1 MTRYQHLLENYAR
14 LMEIEP
20 ASELTAVQEVQVAD
34 LSIGFNVE
42 GDEEN
47 GSIMLFTSLGLPAPD
62 VPRER
67 LMQLMLEANAFWVGT
82 GGCTLGLQAHTGAVL
97 VCARAPLAL
106 CDAPALAVVVE
117 AFAEVALLWRE
128 IVQGRETA
136 NMATLAV

>member
-47 GSIMLFTSLGLPAPD
+47 GSIMLFTSLGLPAPE

-136 NMATLAV
+136 DMATLAV

>member
-128 IVQGRETA
+128 IVQGREAA

>member
-14 LMEIEP
+14 LMGIEP
-20 ASELTAVQEVQVAD
+20 VAELLASQEVQVAD

-42 GDEEN
+42 GDEES
-47 GSIMLFTSLGLPAPD
+47 GSILLFTSLGVPAPQ

-97 VCARAPLAL
+97 VCARAPLVL
-106 CDAPALAVVVE
+106 CDAPALVAVTE
-117 AFAEVALLWRE
+117 AFADVALMWRA
-128 IVQGRETA
+128 IVQGHHDADLR
-136 NMATLAV
+136 AVAA

>member
-1 MTRYQHLLENYAR
+1 MTRYQHLLEKYAR

-47 GSIMLFTSLGLPAPD
+47 GSIMLFTSLGLPAPE

-136 NMATLAV
+136 DMATPAV

>member
-14 LMEIEP
+14 LMGIEP
-20 ASELTAVQEVQVAD
+20 ASELVAVQEVQVAD

-47 GSIMLFTSLGLPAPD
+47 GSILLFTSLGLPAPELG
-62 VPRER
+62 RER

-117 AFAEVALLWRE
+117 AFSDVALLWRE
-128 IVQGRETA
+128 IVQGRHTVDA
-136 NMATLAV
+136 ATLAA

>member
-47 GSIMLFTSLGLPAPD
+47 GSIMLFTSLGLPAPE

>member
-42 GDEEN
+42 GDAEN
-47 GSIMLFTSLGLPAPD
+47 GSIMLFTSLGLPAPE

-136 NMATLAV
+136 DMAATTI

>member
-14 LMEIEP
+14 LMGIEP
-20 ASELTAVQEVQVAD
+20 ASELYVNQEVQVAD
-34 LSIGFNVE
+34 LAIGFSVE
-42 GDEEN
+42 GDEEA
-47 GSIMLFTSLGLPAPD
+47 GSLLLFTSLGLPGPD

-106 CDAPALAVVVE
+106 CDAPALVVVVE

-128 IVQGRETA
+128 VVQGRQTVGA
-136 NMATLAV
+136 SALAA